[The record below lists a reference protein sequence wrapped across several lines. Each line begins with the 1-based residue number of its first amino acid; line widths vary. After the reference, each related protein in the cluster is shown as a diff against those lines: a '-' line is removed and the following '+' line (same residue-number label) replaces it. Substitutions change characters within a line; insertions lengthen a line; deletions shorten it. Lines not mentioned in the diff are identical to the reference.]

1 MMNYQTICTQVAAG
15 VKDAMQTALA
25 NNEKCMTWERYFG
38 TAVVIVEVE
47 TRKESGWIFTHTYV
61 TVAHEDAHHQS
72 PRLRSAIAK
81 ALPDWDEEERRIRL
95 RYQ

>member
-15 VKDAMQTALA
+15 VKDAMQTAIA
-25 NNEKCMTWERYFG
+25 EGEQDMTWERYFG
-38 TAVVIVEVE
+38 TAVVIVEVAQ
-47 TRKESGWIFTHTYV
+47 RNVNGWLQTYTYV